1 MASHMVVNTRD
12 QLNIKSIFPGME
24 IPIIKI
30 RLSDDSLIFIMG
42 IPLLVTRPPEHS
54 KSMKPWPG
62 MRAYYQQEPPAT
74 DLREILII
82 IKKCI

>member
-24 IPIIKI
+24 IPIIKM

-42 IPLLVTRPPEHS
+42 IQSYLYNGDPVIGNTA
-54 KSMKPWPG
+54 PW
-62 MRAYYQQEPPAT
+62 T
-74 DLREILII
+74 L
-82 IKKCI
+82 